1 MVRSCRRV
9 FPARV
14 TISRSR
20 LVPRVAVK
28 GKRCYNPRNFIAP
41 AAVLVLL
48 ERGVF
53 AGGEVKLRQRKY
65 MSNTQETAVQQPS
78 AIQPGTPITI
88 RTLMDAG
95 AHYGHQT
102 QRWNPKM
109 LPYVYGARNGVHII
123 NLDLTLRKW
132 EIARKYIVD
141 RVSLGGNVLIVGTKQ
156 QAKEIVKEEASRCG
170 AFFVSSR
177 WLGGCLSNFQ
187 TIKLSIERMR
197 KLENLLAEANQENS
211 KVRLAKKERL
221 DISRQLEKLEA
232 NLGGIRNMKKVPDV
246 IFVIDI
252 VKEEIA
258 IAEATR
264 LHIPV
269 VALVDTNGDPG
280 KVAFPIP
287 SNDDASRT
295 LKLFMSALADAILE
309 GRAIYNARFPG
320 DAKNGADTHRPEA
333 ANGSHVSSGAEGGVA
348 VA

>member
-1 MVRSCRRV
+1 
-9 FPARV
+9 
-14 TISRSR
+14 
-20 LVPRVAVK
+20 
-28 GKRCYNPRNFIAP
+28 
-41 AAVLVLL
+41 
-48 ERGVF
+48 
-53 AGGEVKLRQRKY
+53 
-65 MSNTQETAVQQPS
+65 MSNTQESAVQQPS

-156 QAKEIVKEEASRCG
+156 QAKDIVKEEANRCG

-187 TIKLSIERMR
+187 TIKNSIERMR

-232 NLGGIRNMKKVPDV
+232 NLGGIRNMKKIPDV

-309 GRAIYNARFPG
+309 GRAIYNARLPG
-320 DAKNGADTHRPEA
+320 DAKNGAETHRPEV
-333 ANGSHVSSGAEGGVA
+333 ANGSHVSSGAEGGAA